1 MKVFVGTS
9 GWMYDWNPDGF
20 DWFIKHSKLN
30 AVELNASFYRFPYP
44 NQVRSWARKT
54 SLVKNGLRW
63 SIKVHKSITHTHVL
77 NERSIEIMKKF
88 INLFKPLD
96 NYIDFYLIQLPP
108 RIRPTPTILDRIEK
122 FTREINLGWRL
133 AIEWRNI
140 SWFNEK
146 YVKWAR
152 SNELT
157 VVSVDAP
164 EFRFFVR
171 SGRFVYLRLHGRTF
185 WYAHYYTDEE
195 LVEIA
200 KEITSLGG
208 EAVYSFFNN
217 DHDMLENARR
227 FYRLLQRLVNSNLK
241 YSP

>member
-20 DWFIKHSKLN
+20 DWFIKYSELN

-44 NQVRSWARKT
+44 NQVRSWAKKT
-54 SLVKNGLRW
+54 SLAKNELRW
-63 SIKVHKSITHTHVL
+63 SIKVHRSITHTHVL
-77 NERSIEIMKKF
+77 KDKAIGIMKKF

-122 FTREINLGWRL
+122 FTKEINLGWRL

-164 EFRFFVR
+164 EFRFFAK
-171 SGRFVYLRLHGRTF
+171 SGRFIYLRLHGRTF
-185 WYAHYYTDEE
+185 WYTHYYTDEE
-195 LVEIA
+195 LAEIA

-208 EAVYSFFNN
+208 EAIYSFFNN
-217 DHDMLENARR
+217 NHDMLENARR